1 MNIIKKNLLILIIIS
16 LLIIQKSKSITIL
29 KNKNILLNFNSL
41 LSTKYSNKNNKNKT
55 KSLSFIINGK
65 KKINNN
71 TIIYGKIKTTL
82 KTNKIKKSKIDNI
95 KTNLFYIGIKNNCL
109 GEINYGKNYENIN
122 NILSYTNIF
131 PYNLN
136 NNNIIEINNNLI
148 TYKKKINFKKNLPIF
163 KNIKFIF
170 QYKKNNNLNNPI
182 NNIIKFS
189 ENGWGATYS
198 LKTKYGIELST
209 SYSLKKYD
217 IKKNIK
223 FKKNILQ
230 NNNYIK
236 KNIWSTGIKYNLN
249 KLYLGATYIQ
259 GNNLINNLII
269 NKNNN
274 KKDYYFNTIIKYNFK
289 SGFTPI
295 LGYTQIKT
303 HNINK
308 NKNLINIEKYF
319 NISTIYKFN
328 KSLIGYINYKINQ
341 LNNNDYYNNNIMSL
355 GFIFKF

>member
-1 MNIIKKNLLILIIIS
+1 MNIIKKNSLILIIIS
-16 LLIIQKSKSITIL
+16 LLIIQTSKSITIL

-41 LSTKYSNKNNKNKT
+41 LLTKYSNKNNKNKI
-55 KSLSFIINGK
+55 KYLSFIINGK
-65 KKINNN
+65 KKINSN
-71 TIIYGKIKTTL
+71 IITYGKIKTTL
-82 KTNKIKKSKIDNI
+82 KINKEKKSKINNI

-122 NILSYTNIF
+122 NTLSYTNIF

-136 NNNIIEINNNLI
+136 NNNNNIAEINNNLI
-148 TYKKKINFKKNLPIF
+148 TYKKKINLKKNIPIF
-163 KNIKFIF
+163 KNIKFIL
-170 QYKKNNNLNNPI
+170 QYQKNNNSNNPI

-189 ENGWGATYS
+189 ENGWGTTYS
-198 LKTKYGIELST
+198 LKTKYGLELST
-209 SYSLKKYD
+209 SYSLKKYN

-223 FKKNILQ
+223 FKKNNFQ

-249 KLYLGATYIQ
+249 KLYLGTTYTQ

-274 KKDYYFNTIIKYNFK
+274 KKDYYFNTIIKYTFK

-295 LGYTQIKT
+295 LGYTQTKT

-341 LNNNDYYNNNIMSL
+341 LNNNYNNNIMSL